1 MMQIEKPQINYTEN
15 EDGSK
20 ITVVVEP
27 LQRGYGQT
35 LGNSLRRLLL
45 SALPGIAPIAIRIS
59 GAPHEFSCLKGVRED
74 VADIVLNIKSLS
86 LKSHTSEA
94 DFQTILRCNKKGPCQ
109 VFARDIECP
118 SEVEVMNPDL
128 YLCTLDED
136 ANFELELMVARGRG
150 YVVAAKNK
158 ENIDSIGYIA
168 VDSLFSPVKYAKYS
182 VEGARV
188 GQSMDYDKLII
199 ELETNKT
206 VRAIEMLSLAGKILH
221 DHALLFVDLVEEMKQ
236 EEILVSPEEDGTQ
249 KLLSMT
255 IDELELS
262 VRSHNCLK
270 RANINTVEELVKKT
284 KDEMLKVKN
293 LGAKSLE
300 EVIEKITSLGLK
312 LREEED

>member
-20 ITVVVEP
+20 ITLTVEP
-27 LQRGYGQT
+27 LQRGYGAT
-35 LGNSLRRLLL
+35 LGNTMRRLLYG
-45 SALPGIAPIAIRIS
+45 ALPGIAPIAIRIS
-59 GAPHEFSCLKGVRED
+59 GAPHEFTSLKGVKED
-74 VADIVLNIKSLS
+74 VVDIVLNIKSLA
-86 LKSHTSEA
+86 LKSHTKET
-94 DFQTILRCNKKGPCQ
+94 DFQTTLRCNKKGPCE

-118 SEVEVMNPDL
+118 SEVEIMNPDL

-136 ANFELELMVARGRG
+136 ANFELELMVGRG
-150 YVVAAKNK
+150 VGYVPANKNK

-168 VDSLFSPVKYAKYS
+168 IDSIFTPIKWVNYF

-188 GQSMDYDKLII
+188 GQNMDYDKLTL
-199 ELETNKT
+199 ELETDKT
-206 VRAIEMLSLAGKILH
+206 VRAIEMVSLAGKILF
-221 DHALLFVDLVEEMKQ
+221 DHAKLFVDLVEDMKG
-236 EEILVSPEEDGTQ
+236 EEILVSPEEDDTQ
-249 KLLSMT
+249 KLMGMS
-255 IDELELS
+255 IEDLELS

-270 RANINTVEELVKKT
+270 RANINTVEQLIKKS

-312 LREEED
+312 LREDEE